1 MKIKLLARIKEN
13 QFNVLSASIFI
24 FWYASLFPGRLGF
37 DYSEAI
43 RMIQRGESTDWW
55 GASFFW
61 FLRLTTFWGQGIYLS
76 SLITYGAL
84 FLSLRYLI
92 FSLPGNPILLKK
104 AFLVSSALPI
114 FSVFGLTVSHD
125 VFQVAGI
132 LILTALSIRQI
143 RKNEIPI
150 RLQYAV
156 IVSAYAM
163 LVTTK
168 IGLLIVAVDLFMK
181 LLIREFRVFLVSG
194 LLIVLIYGVS
204 GIGITKY
211 DSSTN
216 TVTLVAD
223 LKCIA
228 QHPEARLTNSDW
240 EFLQTIAPR
249 KEWLVRLSCTTVDD
263 PFGSLQNMNRNSLKF
278 NSTFIKNYVSI
289 VIKNPS
295 IAGMA
300 HIQRSR
306 GALPPPFFQGPD
318 NQVELNTKIPIG
330 EGTNIALQNNF
341 AFLHPSI
348 DEPSVDLQVPIL
360 KPFEL
365 LAQGLM
371 FIFNQAS
378 WFWGWGALWLWPV
391 VYYFLTRLP
400 GITNRKRLKPLA
412 PIAVL
417 HFMLVAIGPGPMA
430 RYVMAATILGVTLT
444 ILLIL
449 EWNEKNHKE
458 KIC

>member
-1 MKIKLLARIKEN
+1 
-13 QFNVLSASIFI
+13 
-24 FWYASLFPGRLGF
+24 
-37 DYSEAI
+37 
-43 RMIQRGESTDWW
+43 
-55 GASFFW
+55 
-61 FLRLTTFWGQGIYLS
+61 
-76 SLITYGAL
+76 
-84 FLSLRYLI
+84 
-92 FSLPGNPILLKK
+92 
-104 AFLVSSALPI
+104 
-114 FSVFGLTVSHD
+114 
-125 VFQVAGI
+125 VAGI

-143 RKNEIPI
+143 RKIEIPI
-150 RLQYAV
+150 RLQYLIV
-156 IVSAYAM
+156 ISAYAM

-194 LLIVLIYGVS
+194 LLIALISSVS

-216 TVTLVAD
+216 TVTMVAD

-240 EFLQTIAPR
+240 EFLETIAPR
-249 KEWLVRLSCTTVDD
+249 KEWLVSLSCTTVDD
-263 PFGSLQNMNRNSLKF
+263 PVGSLQSINRDSMKLN
-278 NSTFIKNYVSI
+278 TAFIRNYISI
-289 VIKNPS
+289 IIKNPS

-318 NQVELNTKIPIG
+318 NQVELNAKIPIG

-348 DEPSVDLQVPIL
+348 DEPSVDLQVPLL

-365 LAQGLM
+365 VAQGLM

-400 GITNRKRLKPLA
+400 GLTNRKRLKPLV

-417 HFMLVAIGPGPMA
+417 HVMLVAIGPGPMA

-449 EWNEKNHKE
+449 EWNEKNHKRE
-458 KIC
+458 VC